1 MKKYLFPALALGLVM
16 TSCQSDEPFA
26 PGEGGEKQVTFTLNV
41 PGDLGTRAGDTDNNS
56 GVGGWTN
63 TQGNLSYTLVLR
75 ADKDVQTLTKDAQGQ
90 QVTFTPTVVLGRN
103 YTVTAYAYFGDTAKT
118 SINAIA
124 ETKGINDESK
134 DAYTWTG
141 NINFATDENG
151 TNQSITLKRPY
162 GKLRLVA
169 TDYNEAK
176 MDVKTVTVEYKNQMY
191 TMFNA
196 VEGQFNAERA
206 VSFTNTWNKD
216 YYEKVTTEG
225 EKTIF
230 ADYVPV
236 NETGVAPFTVTV
248 EYQNGETYTR
258 TFAEDIPVRRNA
270 LTTLKGAFFTAGA
283 QITVNVDDNFENE
296 QLIEETV
303 TVTNAAQ
310 LTHAIETATD
320 NTIIYFADDITG
332 NATAIQKEGI
342 DVIIDGRGHKYD
354 GTIYIQG
361 QSRNN
366 GQETLTIQN
375 VNFETSTSG
384 RDFISANST
393 IESER
398 YAHNVIVRNCSFE
411 SKIRNGENI
420 VVAMRYRQT
429 YNMKVE
435 NCVANNLFLLMW
447 ASGNEGTTI
456 DGVTVTNPTG
466 EGGVSIAKDTNV
478 VIKNSTINAAGGY
491 GIRAGGENATSST
504 VSNLSVENTTI
515 DAKQPIVVRYA
526 VGNHNVALSGADLI
540 TNELYHVIF
549 TKGNNNATYVAPEA
563 GAFTISGAD
572 DYNVYPT
579 NVGSLKVA
587 TSEQLK
593 NAIANASAGD
603 GIKLMPGTYE
613 GLFDLTGKELTLVG
627 DATIKG
633 MLWTDNSK
641 VTVKGLTLTN
651 PNGVQHP
658 NTSNSQYY
666 TTINN
671 QYPLVGAYLSSDL
684 TFEDCTFDIVGP
696 TVYGFYGYA
705 QNDPKFYDCTFNCNG
720 IRPIAN
726 NGKSI
731 VVDGC
736 VFVNQYHY
744 SVRIYENSE
753 ETQDV
758 VYTNNTVIGTN
769 SKGEFEGINI
779 SKKAGTATIHANFTI
794 KGNTS
799 GLKYRHHSA
808 VTMGSDCT
816 YDTDIV
822 NFAFEREQ

>member
-1 MKKYLFPALALGLVM
+1 MKKSLLTLLGAGLLL

-26 PGEGGEKQVTFTLNV
+26 PVEGGEKQVTFTLNV
-41 PGDLGTRAGDTDNNS
+41 PGELGTRAGATDNAS
-56 GVGGWTN
+56 DKGGWSN
-63 TQGNLSYTLVLR
+63 SQGKLSYTLVLK
-75 ADKDVQTLTKDAQGQ
+75 AENDVQILTEDAQGQ

-103 YTVTAYAYFGDTAKT
+103 YTVTAYAYFGNTAKS
-118 SINAIA
+118 SIDAIA
-124 ETKGINDESK
+124 ESKGINDETK

-141 NINFATDENG
+141 NINFATDQDG
-151 TNQSITLKRPY
+151 TNQNITLKRPY
-162 GKLRLVA
+162 AKLRLIA
-169 TDYNEAK
+169 TDYNAD
-176 MDVKTVTVEYKNQMY
+176 MTDVKSVTVEYKNQMY

-216 YYEKVTTEG
+216 YYEKATTEG

-236 NETGVAPFTVTV
+236 NETGYAPFTVTV

-283 QITVNVDDNFENE
+283 TINVNVVDNFENE
-296 QLIEETV
+296 QLIEKRV
-303 TVTNAAQ
+303 TVTSADE
-310 LTHAIETATD
+310 LTHAIATATD
-320 NTIIYFADDITG
+320 NTIIYFDRDITG
-332 NATAIQKEGI
+332 DATAVQRPDI
-342 DVIIDGRGHKYD
+342 DVIIDGRGHNYD

-375 VNFETSTSG
+375 VNFKASTSG

-398 YAHNVIVRNCSFE
+398 YAHNVIVRNCSF
-411 SKIRNGENI
+411 KGNGQEN

-456 DGVTVTNPTG
+456 DGVTVNNPTG
-466 EGGVSIAKDTNV
+466 EGGVSIAKDKNV
-478 VIKNSTINAAGGY
+478 VIKNSTINAAVGY
-491 GIRAGGENATSST
+491 GIRAGGENATSDTESK
-504 VSNLSVENTTI
+504 LSVENTTI
-515 DAKQPIVVRYA
+515 EAKQPIVVRYA
-526 VGNHNVALSGADLI
+526 VGNHNVELSGANLQ
-540 TNELYHVIF
+540 TTELYHVIF
-549 TKGNNNATYVAPEA
+549 TKGNNNAYVAPDA

-587 TSEQLK
+587 TNEQLK
-593 NAIANASAGD
+593 NAIAKANAGD
-603 GIKLMPGTYE
+603 TIYLLDGTYSGE
-613 GLFDLTGKELTLVG
+613 IDLTGKNITLKADGNNVKFNG
-627 DATIKG
+627 VVWADNCTATLEGIR
-633 MLWTDNSK
+633 LS
-641 VTVKGLTLTN
+641 N
-651 PNGVQHP
+651 PNGVQSSHRGGKFD
-658 NTSNSQYY
+658 TV
-666 TTINN
+666 NN
-671 QYPLVGAYLSSDL
+671 QYPLVGAYNNAKI
-684 TFEDCTFDIVGP
+684 TFRSCIFDIVGP
-696 TVYGFYGYA
+696 TTYGFFGYA
-705 QNDPKFYDCTFNCNG
+705 HNDPKFYDCTFNCNE

-769 SKGEFEGINI
+769 SKGEFEGVNI

>member
-26 PGEGGEKQVTFTLNV
+26 PTEGGEKQVTFTLNV
-41 PGDLGTRAGDTDNNS
+41 PGELGTRAGATDNAS
-56 GVGGWTN
+56 DKGGFSN
-63 TQGNLSYTLVLR
+63 GQGNLSYTLVLR

-103 YTVTAYAYFGDTAKT
+103 YKVTAYAYFGDTAKG
-118 SINAIA
+118 SIDAIA
-124 ETKGINDESK
+124 ETKGINDETK

-196 VEGQFNAERA
+196 VEGQFNAERN
-206 VSFTNTWNKD
+206 VSFTKAWDKS
-216 YYEKVTTEG
+216 YYEAATTDG
-225 EKTIF
+225 AKTIF

-258 TFAEDIPVRRNA
+258 KFAEDIPVKRNA

-283 QITVNVDDNFENE
+283 QITVNVDDNFDNE
-296 QLIEETV
+296 TLIEERV
-303 TVTNAAQ
+303 TVTNAAE
-310 LTHAIETATD
+310 LTHAIATATD
-320 NTIIYFADDITG
+320 NSIIYFANDITG
-332 NATAIQKEGI
+332 NATAVQRQGI
-342 DVIIDGRGHKYD
+342 DVIIDGRGFKYD
-354 GTIYIQG
+354 GIITVDG
-361 QSRNN
+361 QAGSTNPEKLTFQNINFYTDKTTKFTFIDAPSKIN
-366 GQETLTIQN
+366 GRYNYTHNVTIQDCT
-375 VNFETSTSG
+375 FE
-384 RDFISANST
+384 SANPYTTVEIGS
-393 IESER
+393 
-398 YAHNVIVRNCSFE
+398 ASFT
-411 SKIRNGENI
+411 G
-420 VVAMRYRQT
+420 T
-429 YNMKVE
+429 YNFVMKDCTAKNMHSLLQTQSCDNTVLVE
-435 NCVANNLFLLMW
+435 NVTTENCKNGVAF
-447 ASGNEGTTI
+447 GNTAF
-456 DGVTVTNPTG
+456 PTL
-466 EGGVSIAKDTNV
+466 I
-478 VIKNSTINAAGGY
+478 NSTINAAEY
-491 GIRAGGENATSST
+491 GVRADGNASRGDL
-504 VSNLSVENTTI
+504 NIENTTVN
-515 DAKQPIVVRYA
+515 AKKPVIVRKMTTNSY
-526 VGNHNVALSGADLI
+526 NVALSGADLQ
-540 TNELYHVIF
+540 TAETYHVVF
-549 TKGNNNATYVAPEA
+549 TKGDDEATYEAPT

-587 TSEQLK
+587 TNEQLK
-593 NAIANASAGD
+593 NAIAKANAGD
-603 GIKLMPGTYE
+603 TIYLLDGTYSGE
-613 GLFDLTGKELTLVG
+613 IDLTGKNITLKADGNNVKFNG
-627 DATIKG
+627 VVWADNCTATLEGIR
-633 MLWTDNSK
+633 LS
-641 VTVKGLTLTN
+641 N
-651 PNGVQHP
+651 PNGVQSSHRGGLFDKV
-658 NTSNSQYY
+658 NETH
-666 TTINN
+666 
-671 QYPLVGAYLSSDL
+671 PLVGAYNYANI
-684 TFEDCTFDIVGP
+684 TFRSCIFDIVGP
-696 TVYGFYGYA
+696 TTYGFFGYA
-705 QNDPKFYDCTFNCNG
+705 HNDPKFYDCTFNCNG

-794 KGNTS
+794 KGNNS